1 MVEKLSKNDVSVEAG
16 KASAANDHRIPFI
29 LAPETG

>member
-16 KASAANDHRIPFI
+16 KASAANYHRIPLI
-29 LAPETG
+29 RAPATG

>member
-16 KASAANDHRIPFI
+16 KVSAANHHDLHLIG
-29 LAPETG
+29 AAAG

>member
-16 KASAANDHRIPFI
+16 KASAVNHLSIPLFRV
-29 LAPETG
+29 PETG